1 MYNLKLN
8 QEAKVEIIN
17 DSVQKLEL
25 TYPCTWSYKLI
36 GYEKQTIQKAI
47 HEVIVGREHNLTHSN
62 ASKTNKYISMNLD
75 LLVHNEDDRNFIYEA
90 LKSHQNIKMV
100 L

>member
-1 MYNLKLN
+1 M
-8 QEAKVEIIN
+8 EIIN
-17 DSVQKLEL
+17 DSMQKLEL
-25 TYPCTWSYKLI
+25 SYPCSWSYKLI
-36 GYEKQTIQKAI
+36 GHEKEAIQKAI
-47 HEVIVGREHNLTHSN
+47 HEVILEREHSLNHSN
-62 ASKTNKYISMNLD
+62 VSKTSKYISMNLD